1 MWGGECHGCHDAST
15 PTIGRGR
22 LLAAVL
28 PTFTP
33 GKPSPSGDDTPDRPR
48 GRRTFRTL
56 DVTSADALS
65 GTRAQ
70 AQDVG
75 DRLRGARWTLQDD
88 GTLTADRAEVPVL
101 HSTSGDAT
109 TRVLTGRRTV
119 RTDVGATTTWV
130 EARLVMRRGPDGPA
144 RPRPGRRP
152 GSAGRGRLP
161 GVHLHVEHRPA
172 PVAGPRRG
180 VTGVLPVT
188 VVSQP
193 CAYVN
198 HGRPWRDL

>member
-1 MWGGECHGCHDAST
+1 VWGGECHGCHDAST

-119 RTDVGATTTWV
+119 RTDVGVTTTWV
-130 EARLVMRRGPDGPA
+130 EARIVAG
-144 RPRPGRRP
+144 
-152 GSAGRGRLP
+152 AGRTARLDL
-161 GVHLHVEHRPA
+161 VRAAARALRVVVDCREFTSTSSTAQRLSL
-172 PVAGPRRG
+172 
-180 VTGVLPVT
+180 VLG
-188 VVSQP
+188 
-193 CAYVN
+193 AE
-198 HGRPWRDL
+198 